1 MSQDARAV
9 AQQILNECRAAG
21 DPAVTPMQLLKL
33 VYIAH
38 GYMLARHGVP
48 LIDEPVQ
55 AWQYGPVVRSVYQA
69 VRGYRSMPVAY
80 VPGAPPVAFD
90 ENEISVMREVARIY
104 GRADGIALSSATHQP
119 GTPWSVTWSNQGQ
132 NAQIPNDMIEGFYR
146 WLLSQPTHSM
156 L

>member
-1 MSQDARAV
+1 MSRDARAV

-38 GYMLARHGVP
+38 GYMLAKHGVP
-48 LIDEPVQ
+48 LINESVE

-69 VRGYRSMPVAY
+69 VRDFRSSPVTH
-80 VPGAPPVAFD
+80 VPCAPQVVFD
-90 ENEISVMREVARIY
+90 QNEQAVMQEVARIY
-104 GRADGIALSSATHQP
+104 GRADGITLSTATHQP
-119 GTPWSVTWSNQGQ
+119 GTPWSVTWNNHGQ
-132 NAQIPNDMIEGFYR
+132 NAVISNDMIEGFYR
-146 WLLSQPTHSM
+146 WILSQPTHSM